1 MLGKSPRGV
10 GLFFRFSGEA
20 SSKKSPTLDFFFKFI
35 EKTEGYFKLS
45 LRGGAFF
52 PFSN

>member
-1 MLGKSPRGV
+1 MLVKSPRGW
-10 GLFFRFSGEA
+10 GFFFGFQVRLA
-20 SSKKSPTLDFFFKFI
+20 QKKSPTLDFFFKFI